1 MEVAIKINGTKEI
14 SLNPE
19 TPLEQEYLPLIKDG
33 EKYLVTRDP
42 NSNKI
47 ILKLIKT
54 KNEKAKSH
62 KMAKFYK
69 RENLCNFPNFNFTV
83 CMVCKLVETKER
95 NEKIHKELEI
105 LVDSLITSEVQ
116 QMQHIKNN

>member
-14 SLNPE
+14 SLDPE

-47 ILKLIKT
+47 ILKLIKD
-54 KNEKAKSH
+54 EK
-62 KMAKFYK
+62 
-69 RENLCNFPNFNFTV
+69 
-83 CMVCKLVETKER
+83 
-95 NEKIHKELEI
+95 
-105 LVDSLITSEVQ
+105 
-116 QMQHIKNN
+116 